1 MNAHRG
7 SRPDQVEVAPQ
18 EAMSQA
24 DADTEAAKA
33 PTVAELWRRRAAALV
48 KAHEAADDD
57 FEPERAQDEI
67 EWAMVRTPSTLRY
80 EVANK
85 LEVVRYW
92 FDIGAA
98 TDRRDV
104 LLLESAICD
113 LNFENLR

>member
-1 MNAHRG
+1 MNALHGR
-7 SRPDQVEVAPQ
+7 RPDQAASAPEEV
-18 EAMSQA
+18 MSQV
-24 DADTEAAKA
+24 DTEAEATQA
-33 PTVAELWRRRAAALV
+33 PTVSDLWRRRAAALV
-48 KAHEAADDD
+48 KAHEAADDA
-57 FEPERAQDEI
+57 FEPERAQDEKKKKKI
-67 EWAMVRTPSTLRY
+67 RTPSTLRY